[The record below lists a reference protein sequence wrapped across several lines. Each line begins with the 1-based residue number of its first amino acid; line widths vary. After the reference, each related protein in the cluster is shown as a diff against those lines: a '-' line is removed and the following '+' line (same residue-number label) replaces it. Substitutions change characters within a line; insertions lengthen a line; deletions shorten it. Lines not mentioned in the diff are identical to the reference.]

1 MRKPSEN
8 RRILYIQKKK
18 KTTTHMLITLIK
30 MAGRSIGVVYSLA
43 VNIINMIIG

>member
-1 MRKPSEN
+1 
-8 RRILYIQKKK
+8 
-18 KTTTHMLITLIK
+18 MLITLIK